1 MAMISESACNFSL
14 FLSLSISARLLF
26 ERGYTAT
33 AFNHYRMPLHLMM
46 GMLAENPQESFHEQ
60 ALIAIDKDS
69 QVAKKVN
76 VALIEFAD
84 KNP

>member
-1 MAMISESACNFSL
+1 
-14 FLSLSISARLLF
+14 
-26 ERGYTAT
+26 
-33 AFNHYRMPLHLMM
+33 MM

-84 KNP
+84 KNPWKSHYQDLFTVNVDLNQESWTILEVLSKFFAS